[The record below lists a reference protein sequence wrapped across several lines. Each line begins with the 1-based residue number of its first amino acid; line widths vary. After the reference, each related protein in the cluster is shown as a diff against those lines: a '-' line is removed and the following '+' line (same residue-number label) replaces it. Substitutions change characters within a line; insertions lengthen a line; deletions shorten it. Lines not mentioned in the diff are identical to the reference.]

1 MPHGFTRM
9 WNSRYKISK
18 TENPRNRLNAEN
30 TVLVTREEVTWG
42 KQVTEQVTGRKEGT
56 CPA

>member
-1 MPHGFTRM
+1 M

-30 TVLVTREEVTWG
+30 TILVTREEVTWG
-42 KQVTEQVTGRKEGT
+42 EQVTGRKEGT
-56 CPA
+56 CPTEHRAA